1 MDYNSEEKKVDFVGD
16 ISTVSEQAVSDAE
29 SVGWDRKATRRL
41 LWKMDWNIIPFMSL
55 IYL

>member
-1 MDYNSEEKKVDFVGD
+1 MDYTTERKPGFTVDS
-16 ISTVSEQAVSDAE
+16 STGSVQVVSDVEA
-29 SVGWDRKATRRL
+29 SGWDHKATRKL

>member
-1 MDYNSEEKKVDFVGD
+1 MEFTDEKKVVVKVGS
-16 ISTVSEQAVSDAE
+16 STGSMQVGSDVE
-29 SVGWDRKATRRL
+29 SAGWDRKATRKL

>member
-1 MDYNSEEKKVDFVGD
+1 MDYTTERKIGVVGD
-16 ISTVSEQAVSDAE
+16 DSNVSVQVLSDAE
-29 SVGWDRKATRRL
+29 SVGWDRKATRKL